1 MKPIKKYSY
10 EDWYEKYKGQIEHSC
25 GVHFTDGWMCSFIRK
40 RVSIIKSEI
49 DMLIKEHGDVEYI
62 ATNK

>member
-1 MKPIKKYSY
+1 MKSIKKYSY
-10 EDWYEKYKGQIEHSC
+10 KDWYEKYKGQIEHSC
-25 GVHFTDGWMCSFIRK
+25 GVHFADGWMCSFVRV

-49 DMLIKEHGDVEYI
+49 EILMKEHGDVEYI

>member
-1 MKPIKKYSY
+1 MKPIKKYFY
-10 EDWYEKYKGQIEHSC
+10 KEWYEKYKGQIEHSC
-25 GVHFTDGWMCSFIRK
+25 GVHFADGWMCSFVRR

-49 DMLIKEHGDVEYI
+49 DILMKEHGDVEYI

>member
-10 EDWYEKYKGQIEHSC
+10 KDWDEKYKGQIDHSC
-25 GVHFTDGWMCSFIRK
+25 GVHFADGWMCSFVHV
-40 RVSIIKSEI
+40 RVSVIKGETDI
-49 DMLIKEHGDVEYI
+49 LIKEHGDVEYI

>member
-10 EDWYEKYKGQIEHSC
+10 KEWCEKYKGQIEHSC
-25 GVHFTDGWMCSFIRK
+25 GVHFADGWIGSFVRV
-40 RVSIIKSEI
+40 RVSTIKNEI
-49 DMLIKEHGDVEYI
+49 DTLIKEHGNVEYI